1 MIVATGNR
9 HPRFARYDTHSKA
22 AFGGA
27 GAALCV
33 RGLCAEHYGAWTLVD
48 PPAIPASIALAS
60 SLNVTKFAFGAIPAI
75 VLVTLFSDFGQSTD
89 CRLGSA
95 VFPHHKRCAKRPCR
109 RPSGDVT
116 CGYGRHKR
124 RRSRHV
130 QKPLRHRKLGGLMKN
145 MLVRLG
151 FLPVIVWLLLTLM
164 PATSLAQQPPAE
176 VPPEKAKQF
185 LELLSDPEVKAWL
198 EGSNC
203 SPPAL
208 VRQD

>member
-1 MIVATGNR
+1 
-9 HPRFARYDTHSKA
+9 
-22 AFGGA
+22 
-27 GAALCV
+27 
-33 RGLCAEHYGAWTLVD
+33 
-48 PPAIPASIALAS
+48 
-60 SLNVTKFAFGAIPAI
+60 
-75 VLVTLFSDFGQSTD
+75 
-89 CRLGSA
+89 
-95 VFPHHKRCAKRPCR
+95 
-109 RPSGDVT
+109 
-116 CGYGRHKR
+116 
-124 RRSRHV
+124 V
-130 QKPLRHRKLGGLMKN
+130 QKPPRHRKLGGLMKN